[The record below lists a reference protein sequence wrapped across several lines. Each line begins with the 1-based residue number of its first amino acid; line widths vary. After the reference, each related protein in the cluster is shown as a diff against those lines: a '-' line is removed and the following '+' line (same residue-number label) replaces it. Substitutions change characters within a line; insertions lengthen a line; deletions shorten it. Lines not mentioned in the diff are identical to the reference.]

1 MELSRCWNE
10 TNFREILFYKF
21 LFMDTLRIYDIINQ
35 WNLYVWKIADFIFRL
50 FAENSYLLFTTGLI
64 LYIDHLVQTFGL
76 TFGRP
81 VQYYWHVYRIFL
93 IRKGLIWLHDMGDQ
107 VSKKARPLKA
117 DWVGK
122 TRVIKR
128 CELKLYFLIKEFFSS
143 IPFRIRFTLFFCVG
157 GTNSVQVSRSIEYP
171 VPFPFR
177 EF

>member
-1 MELSRCWNE
+1 MKIGFDRFIVFRLICVIKVYGTFALLERNEFSRNTFLQVSFYGYF
-10 TNFREILFYKF
+10 TNIWYNKSVKL
-21 LFMDTLRIYDIINQ
+21 I
-35 WNLYVWKIADFIFRL
+35 VWKIADFIFRL

-81 VQYYWHVYRIFL
+81 VQYNWHVYRIFL

-122 TRVIKR
+122 TRAIKR
-128 CELKLYFLIKEFFSS
+128 CELKLYF
-143 IPFRIRFTLFFCVG
+143 R
-157 GTNSVQVSRSIEYP
+157 
-171 VPFPFR
+171 
-177 EF
+177 